1 MEDTVGAKSR
11 TRLEVRSLL
20 LGLVFGFGTNLVTA
34 NPETWPEPLPLID
47 RYAPVWLVLGVS
59 AALAHEAIGRLREK
73 RRILWQGPGSPY
85 AGLSPFAA
93 DRAKVFFGRDT
104 EVARIVARLTK
115 SGVNPSLRFIPVV
128 GPSGSGKSSLIHA
141 GLIPRLSSRWS
152 VLGSI
157 RPGSS
162 PFTALA
168 ECLTRRE
175 PPSGLSHAQVVAR
188 TARLLREEASRLDDK
203 RTAEPSLDALL
214 SALAASRGGGDRTLL
229 VIDQFEELVTL
240 TSPPERSLFLS
251 LLHAALSSDPALHI
265 VAALRPE
272 ALSEFD
278 QHEHGPLFARPFSI
292 NPLDDQKLRDIVVKP
307 AAAAGL
313 VIEDEV
319 LDQMLAEAT
328 VGDALPLLSHL
339 LERLHTDFG
348 QDGVITADAF
358 NRAGR
363 VVGAITRH
371 AEEVHQGLRVVY
383 SDEEINR
390 TLLRFVIWGDREPV
404 RQSVARQDLS
414 ETSQTVAEEFRAA
427 RLIVDVDNGN
437 RLELAHDA
445 LIRQW
450 DRFQRLIADSA
461 DELRRL
467 KILRLRAEEW
477 AASGRSQDDLLRGQV
492 LREATEL
499 LSIFPESETVQ
510 AYLEA
515 SHDDAKIDVSLQAT
529 AVAERAQSIRDQ
541 DRPLAIA
548 LAKAAVEE
556 LSRSEEAVL
565 ALWGLMARP
574 ALTRFPIG
582 HSDRILSLAWLP
594 DGSGLMSISRD
605 ASICSWDLH
614 GNLIKYETLPHDK
627 AGGRL
632 QDAKLSINGSRAIT
646 ENRDS
651 SSSLW
656 DMENTR
662 ELGHSAPDPLTSM
675 DLEKCEWSPDG
686 NLLAGQVGHK
696 DILIWTLR
704 TTASED
710 GKLPGRTIPV
720 PYAQRLS
727 WAPDQSRLAVLGD
740 EQLLVID
747 LSADQGTLSI
757 SVDRHCDIVAWSPD
771 SRSLLV
777 AERPKRRRNMRIR
790 IIKADTGHDV
800 HSWWSKPASAVAWSP
815 DGRFLAVAI
824 QPRHLNLSM
833 AEFEHMSDDD
843 TGRLMEGLI
852 ELWDDQGN
860 VLRRKPMEDEHFT
873 SLSWSPN
880 SRFLAFC
887 AEFGSKAF
895 IWDIDND
902 EIFPTLS
909 TRIRA
914 ASWSPD
920 HSRAIVA
927 WGFDPGQVYL
937 ALGSPGQES
946 LDVRQLAGDEGV
958 DHRQVTWASDS
969 QRVALAR
976 DSVEIW
982 NSYTALCE
990 RRLHYEQSMLSEM
1003 AWSPDGRYLATSSHD
1018 WWMAEDSQLL
1028 VWDVDTGRPAA
1039 TMARIDPHSG
1049 PIAWSPDGSKIAASD
1064 GADTMRIW
1072 AAHTGDIA
1080 LSIEC
1085 PRQHT
1090 TALAWSPAG
1099 GLLAVG
1105 TEDGQVRL
1113 WDTQTG
1119 DLTHS
1124 CLGHESAVQL
1134 LAWSSTGTF
1143 LASAADNTVRLWS
1156 PVTGKA
1162 LAVLDATDSSL
1173 LDLTWSPDER
1183 QLTLIAGDNTIR
1195 TWTLPDDA
1203 EPLMDEVSGFPLPP
1217 LTPQDR
1223 SRYGLP

>member
-1 MEDTVGAKSR
+1 MGAKSR

-47 RYAPVWLVLGVS
+47 RYAPIWLVLGVS
-59 AALAHEAIGRLREK
+59 AALLHEAIGRLREK
-73 RRILWQGPGSPY
+73 RRVIWQGPGSPY
-85 AGLSPFAA
+85 AGLSPFTV

-104 EVARIVARLTK
+104 EIARIIARLTK

-141 GLIPRLSSRWS
+141 GLIPSLSSRWS
-152 VLGSI
+152 VLGTI
-157 RPGSS
+157 HPGSS

-175 PPSGLSHAQVVAR
+175 PTSGLPHAQVVAR
-188 TARLLREEASRLDDK
+188 TARLLREEASRLNDK
-203 RTAEPSLDALL
+203 LTAEPSLDALL
-214 SALAASRGGGDRTLL
+214 SALAASHDRGDRILL
-229 VIDQFEELVTL
+229 VIDQFEELVAL
-240 TSPPERSLFLS
+240 TSPADRSLFLS
-251 LLHAALSSDPALHI
+251 LLHAALSSDPSLHV

-278 QHEHGPLFARPFSI
+278 QHEHGALFARPFSI
-292 NPLDDQKLRDIVVKP
+292 APLDDQKLRDIVIKP

-348 QDGVITADAF
+348 QDGIITADAF

-363 VVGAITRH
+363 VVGAITKH
-371 AEEVHQGLRVVY
+371 AEEVHQGLRIVY
-383 SDEEINR
+383 SDEEIDG

-404 RQSVARQDLS
+404 RQSVAREDLS
-414 ETSQTVAEEFRAA
+414 ETSQRVAEEFRAA
-427 RLIVDVDNGN
+427 RLIVDVDGGS
-437 RLELAHDA
+437 RLDLAHDA

-450 DRFQRLIADSA
+450 SHFQRLIADSA
-461 DELRRL
+461 NELRRL

-477 AASGRSQDDLLRGQV
+477 ASSGRSRDNLLRGQV
-492 LREATEL
+492 LSEATGL
-499 LSIFPESETVQ
+499 LSIFPESETIRE
-510 AYLEA
+510 YLEA

-529 AVAERAQSIRDQ
+529 AVAERAQNIRDQ

-548 LAKAAVEE
+548 LAKAAMEE
-556 LSRSEEAVL
+556 LSPSKEAVL
-565 ALWGLMARP
+565 ALWGLMTRP
-574 ALTRFPIG
+574 AITRFPIG
-582 HSDRILSLAWLP
+582 HSDSILSLAWLP

-614 GNLIKYETLPHDK
+614 GNRIKYDTLPHDK
-627 AGGRL
+627 TGGRL
-632 QDAKLSINGSRAIT
+632 QGAKLSLNGARAIT
-646 ENRDS
+646 EHMDR

-656 DMENTR
+656 DMTSISEV
-662 ELGHSAPDPLTSM
+662 GHSAPDPLTTM
-675 DLEKCEWSPDG
+675 HMEKCEWSPDG
-686 NLLAGQVGHK
+686 NLLAGQVGYE
-696 DILIWTLR
+696 DILIWTVR
-704 TTASED
+704 STASEG
-710 GKLPGRTIPV
+710 GKLPGRTIPT
-720 PYAQRLS
+720 PYAQRLA

-740 EQLLVID
+740 KQLLVID
-747 LSADQGTLSI
+747 LSAGQEAWSI
-757 SVDRHCDIVAWSPD
+757 SVDRPCDIVVWSPN

-790 IIKADTGHDV
+790 IIEADTGHDV
-800 HSWWSKPASAVAWSP
+800 HSWWSKPVSAVAWSP

-824 QPRHLNLSM
+824 QPRHLNLPM
-833 AEFEHMSDDD
+833 AELEHMPDDD
-843 TGRLMEGLI
+843 IGRLMQGLI

-860 VLRRKPMEDEHFT
+860 VLQRKPLEDEHFT

-880 SRFLAFC
+880 GLFLAFC
-887 AEFGSKAF
+887 TDFGDKAF
-895 IWDIDND
+895 IWNIGDD
-902 EIFPTLS
+902 EIFQTLS

-920 HSRAIVA
+920 HSRAVVA
-927 WGFDPGQVYL
+927 WGSGSGQIYL
-937 ALGSPGQES
+937 ALGSPNQDS
-946 LDVRQLAGDEGV
+946 LDVRQLTANEDL
-958 DHRQVTWASDS
+958 DHRMVTWASDS
-969 QRVALAR
+969 RRVALAR

-982 NSYTALCE
+982 NSHTALCE
-990 RRLHYEQSMLSEM
+990 RHLHYQPSRLSEM

-1018 WWMAEDSQLL
+1018 WWLAEDSQLV
-1028 VWDVDTGRPAA
+1028 VWDVDAGSPTA
-1039 TMARIDPHSG
+1039 TMARVDPRSG
-1049 PIAWSPDGSKIAASD
+1049 PVAWSPDGSMVAGSD
-1064 GADTMRIW
+1064 GANTIRIW

-1085 PRQHT
+1085 PRQYA
-1090 TALAWSPAG
+1090 TALAWSPIG

-1105 TEDGQVRL
+1105 TEDGQIRL
-1113 WDTQTG
+1113 LDTQTG
-1119 DLTHS
+1119 DLMHS

-1134 LAWSSTGTF
+1134 LAWSPTGSF
-1143 LASAADNTVRLWS
+1143 LASAADNSVRLWS

-1162 LAVLDATDSSL
+1162 LAVLDATTSSL

-1183 QLTLIAGDNTIR
+1183 QFTLIAGDNTIR
-1195 TWTLPDDA
+1195 TWALPDDA
-1203 EPLMDEVSGFPLPP
+1203 ESLIQEASSLPLPQ
-1217 LTPQDR
+1217 LTTQDR